1 MSPGLALGLF
11 ASLAWGM
18 VDVMGAV
25 ASRRIGSL
33 RVLAG
38 SQLVSLVVLGII
50 VLADR
55 SRLGDDPAAGILAG
69 LPLGI
74 GAAAAYLCYFTALR
88 IGPLSVVSPVVV
100 AYGGTTV
107 ILAVLLRGESLLPA
121 QAVGA
126 VLATVGVVLAGVVF
140 DRGSLRGARLVGP
153 GVLIAVVTMLL
164 FAVITVALAA
174 PIVDHGWLPVVLGSR
189 LASTASAVLLLAVV
203 SRARSISSSTRLDV
217 LMEPSD
223 RLDRST
229 LGLVAAAGV
238 FDIIAFAV
246 YAVGLEVAPT
256 WLVGLA
262 SSFGPVIAVAYGISR
277 LGERPRATQWLGLAL
292 LGAGVVVLAV
302 AG

>member
-1 MSPGLALGLF
+1 MSPGLALGLL

-38 SQLVSLVVLGII
+38 SQLVSLVVLAVI

-107 ILAVLLRGESLLPA
+107 VLAVLLRGESLVA
-121 QAVGA
+121 IQVVGA

-140 DRGSLRGARLVGP
+140 DTGSLRGARLVGP
-153 GVLIAVVTMLL
+153 GVLIAIVTMLL
-164 FAVITVALAA
+164 FAVVTVALAA

-189 LASTASAVLLLAVV
+189 LASTMSAVLLLGVV
-203 SRARSISSSTRLDV
+203 SRARSASSTRFDV

-229 LGLVAAAGV
+229 LGLVAVAGV
-238 FDIIAFAV
+238 FDMLAFAV

-262 SSFGPVIAVAYGISR
+262 SSFGPVIAVAYGVWR
-277 LGERPRATQWLGLAL
+277 LGERPRSTQWLGLAL
-292 LGAGVVVLAV
+292 LGVGVVVLAV

>member
-1 MSPGLALGLF
+1 MSPGLALGLL

-38 SQLVSLVVLGII
+38 SQLVSLVVLAVI

-107 ILAVLLRGESLLPA
+107 ILAVLLRGESLLPV
-121 QAVGA
+121 QAAGA

-189 LASTASAVLLLAVV
+189 LASTVSAVLLLAVV

-292 LGAGVVVLAV
+292 LGVGVVVLAV